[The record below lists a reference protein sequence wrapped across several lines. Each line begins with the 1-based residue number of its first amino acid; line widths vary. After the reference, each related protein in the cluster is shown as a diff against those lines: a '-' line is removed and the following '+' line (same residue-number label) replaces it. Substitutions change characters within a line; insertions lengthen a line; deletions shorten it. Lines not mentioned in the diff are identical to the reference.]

1 MSLRAR
7 FITAGSLTS
16 TCTASRCGC
25 VWLVAVLILAGALIL
40 AVALNLAGALILAVL
55 AGALILAGARI
66 LAGALIWSEVLICAE
81 LLICVLNTKASATE
95 AIPVKTENDLFM
107 VFFLE
112 CTGSS
117 VRRSVVMHEY
127 AGQERS
133 TK

>member
-1 MSLRAR
+1 MLLRAR

-25 VWLVAVLILAGALIL
+25 FWSAAVLILAGALIL
-40 AVALNLAGALILAVL
+40 AVALNLAGALILAR
-55 AGALILAGARI
+55 ALI

-95 AIPVKTENDLFM
+95 AIPAKTVNDLFM

>member
-1 MSLRAR
+1 MLLRAR

-25 VWLVAVLILAGALIL
+25 VWLVAVL
-40 AVALNLAGALILAVL
+40 VL
-55 AGALILAGARI
+55 AGALILAGAPI

-95 AIPVKTENDLFM
+95 ASPAKTVNDLFM

-117 VRRSVVMHEY
+117 VRRSVVMHE
-127 AGQERS
+127 
-133 TK
+133 

>member
-1 MSLRAR
+1 MLLRAR

-25 VWLVAVLILAGALIL
+25 VWLVVAVLILARAL
-40 AVALNLAGALILAVL
+40 
-55 AGALILAGARI
+55 I

-95 AIPVKTENDLFM
+95 AIPAKTVNDLFM

-117 VRRSVVMHEY
+117 VRRSVVMQEY
-127 AGQERS
+127 VGQERS

>member
-1 MSLRAR
+1 MLLRAR

-25 VWLVAVLILAGALIL
+25 VWLVVAVLILAGALIF
-40 AVALNLAGALILAVL
+40 AVALNLAGALILAR
-55 AGALILAGARI
+55 ALI

-95 AIPVKTENDLFM
+95 AIPAKTVNDLFM
-107 VFFLE
+107 VFFLVFFLE

-117 VRRSVVMHEY
+117 VRRSVVMH
-127 AGQERS
+127 
-133 TK
+133 